1 MDKEEKLEYIK
12 REFENEEYE
21 HLTNFLTVNESII
34 DQLKKEN
41 LSLYCEIFS
50 TIFSRNKVAFQ
61 NISELL
67 PYIDLKK
74 IIIYMEEQI
83 KVSTGDERKR
93 LVSLHDFYSIT
104 LYSIALLRDFSP
116 IEVMALDPLAYHARV
131 LPHDKKIDLIKI
143 VKNNSMYNNKIDE
156 KFIIQSVIFSKKHA
170 NGYSDIA
177 KYLLSDERPSD
188 FLEVFDEVHG
198 MIMSTIN
205 TKEKKKVIL
214 ESLEPVLI
222 LYENSGEYEK
232 MSKIIDIIESD
243 YHDIPLFSKYF
254 SHSKFKNREYDEVKS
269 FISTKYKR
277 EEIIANPELANYY
290 GYSLVQLGKISEG
303 LEVLRS
309 AYEKSGYD
317 SDLLIALIC
326 AQYHKDKEK
335 VKDVLKRHF
344 QEGYPDLTPE
354 QVFLLLQDFVEKEPE
369 IADILFEY
377 FEKKCDELN
386 IDSRSTLYY
395 HYLLFKV
402 QYFKSKEEYEK
413 YIEFSEKLIDRF
425 PQLPGGYCKLGDLY
439 SDKEL
444 RYFDLQKA
452 LKYSTEQAEVEG
464 TPVEYFEGITYTS
477 ANKPEK
483 AIEKLEKFVKNN
495 EVGFGY
501 VNAYQNLSRNYFKIG
516 DEEKG
521 CLWGE
526 EWYEKY
532 DTPRKNFRYIGSI
545 LEAKKTKQK
554 DYEFMLLLSEKCW
567 KLKDKIQP
575 EIKRINLETDRLD
588 FAENFESVKKEKE
601 RLKQEIERLEDDI
614 RLIKQ
619 EYVNIEDLD
628 EDDLQDMFSQIRE
641 KFADISNITKNLN
654 EDEYLEV
661 KRNIDSTYRDLE
673 LVPKKVKKIL
683 RDTEFMLKVRPPE
696 SDFSGAIVNLGKVVE
711 IILDEEISKPFMEKI
726 DRKYVTPGNEDKI
739 YVNEEAIYKLF
750 PHKNDDHK
758 TISLGG
764 WCYFIEEYIEN
775 SKEPEDKV
783 TRKFL
788 EDLKSVENIRNLKS
802 QIVEIKE
809 LRNGAAHNS
818 IINKNDIKKDIKDC
832 RSIINNMI
840 EKFYSET

>member
-1 MDKEEKLEYIK
+1 MNKTEKLEYIK
-12 REFENEEYE
+12 KEFENEEYE
-21 HLTNFLTVNESII
+21 HLTNFLTVNKSII

-50 TIFSRNKVAFQ
+50 TIFSKSKVAFQ

-74 IIIYMEEQI
+74 IILYMEEQI
-83 KVSTGDERKR
+83 KFTTGDERKR

-116 IEVMALDPLAYHARV
+116 IEIIALDPLSNQARI
-131 LPHDKKIDLIKI
+131 LPHKKEINLIKI
-143 VKNNSMYNNKIDE
+143 VKNNRMYNHDIDK
-156 KFIIQSVIFSKKHA
+156 KFINQSQIFSKKYA
-170 NGYSDIA
+170 DAYTDIA
-177 KYLLSDERPSD
+177 EYLLSDERPSN
-188 FLEVFDEVHG
+188 FLEVFDNVHR

-205 TKEKKKVIL
+205 TEEEKKVIL
-214 ESLEPVLI
+214 ESLEPVLTF
-222 LYENSGEYEK
+222 YENSGEYDK
-232 MSKIIDIIESD
+232 MSKIVDIIKSD
-243 YHDIPLFSKYF
+243 YFDIPLFSKYF

-290 GYSLVQLGKISEG
+290 GSSLVQLGKISEG
-303 LEVLRS
+303 HEVLRS

-317 SDLLIALIC
+317 SDLLIGLIC

-344 QEGYPDLTPE
+344 QEGYPELTPQ

-377 FEKKCDELN
+377 FEEKCDEFN

-395 HYLLFKV
+395 NYLLFKV
-402 QYFKSKEEYEK
+402 QYFKSIEEYEK
-413 YIEFSEKLIDRF
+413 YIKFSEKLIDRF
-425 PQLPGGYCKLGDLY
+425 PQLPGGYCKLGELY
-439 SDKEL
+439 SDKES
-444 RYFDLQKA
+444 RYFDLKKA
-452 LKYSTEQAEVEG
+452 LKYSTKQAEVEG
-464 TPVEYFEGITYTS
+464 VPVEYFEGITYTS
-477 ANKPEK
+477 ANEPEK

-495 EVGFGY
+495 EVGFDY
-501 VNAYQNLSRNYFKIG
+501 VNAYQNLSQNYFNIG
-516 DEEKG
+516 NEEKG
-521 CLWGE
+521 CFWGK

-532 DTPRKNFRYIGSI
+532 DTPRKTFRYIGSI
-545 LEAKKTKQK
+545 LEAKNKKQK
-554 DYEFMLLLSEKCW
+554 DYEFMLLLLEKCW

-575 EIKRINLETDRLD
+575 EIERINLETDRLD
-588 FAENFESVKKEKE
+588 FAENLESVEKEKE
-601 RLKQEIERLEDDI
+601 RLKQEIERLKDDI
-614 RLIKQ
+614 KLIRQ
-619 EYVNIEDLD
+619 EYVNIENLD

-641 KFADISNITKNLN
+641 KFVDISDITRKLN
-654 EDEYLEV
+654 EDEYFKV
-661 KRNIDSTYRDLE
+661 KRNVDNKYPNIDS
-673 LVPKKVKKIL
+673 VPEKVKKIL
-683 RDTEFMLKVRPPE
+683 WNTEFMLKVRPPK
-696 SDFSGAIVNLGKVVE
+696 SDFSGALVNLGKLVE
-711 IILDEEISKPFMEKI
+711 IILDEEISKPFMEKTDQKNNGDWI
-726 DRKYVTPGNEDKI
+726 
-739 YVNEEAIYKLF
+739 EEKAVYKLF
-750 PHKNDDHK
+750 PHGNYKRK
-758 TISLGG
+758 TINLGG

-783 TRKFL
+783 TRKFV
-788 EDLKSVENIRNLKS
+788 EELKSVENIRNLKS